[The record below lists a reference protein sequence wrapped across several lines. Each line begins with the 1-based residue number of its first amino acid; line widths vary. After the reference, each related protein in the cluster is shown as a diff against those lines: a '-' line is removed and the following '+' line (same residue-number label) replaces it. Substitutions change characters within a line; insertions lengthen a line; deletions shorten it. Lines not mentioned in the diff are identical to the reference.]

1 MKGGG
6 VTLKIRSE
14 HKKTQGSV
22 KSLGGFL
29 IESLA

>member
-14 HKKTQGSV
+14 HKKNAGKCEIVGWFSD
-22 KSLGGFL
+22 
-29 IESLA
+29 